1 MQHNHP
7 LIAYA
12 YQFMCEAIL
21 IFMVFLPVLYHR
33 YFFVPYWSYL
43 GIITLICLLFTFLTW
58 KNANR
63 LIYFLMAPI
72 VFVAFYLLDYPFLIS
87 ILFTVSLIWSYVFIR
102 KQQVVKRESL
112 YILLTVIATIY
123 VSIFV
128 HDSEMM
134 IYPFL
139 QFVLLFLGYIASH
152 LVHVGKN
159 DRKDI
164 DRKIPFYFLCLLVGG
179 AVLFFVA
186 YPALRYMT
194 VAIWTGIINLVGGTI
209 LGFSNL
215 LSFWQVEKRG
225 WPEQTPDEAKH
236 GDGYY
241 NELPEYN
248 VIEEI
253 SGIVVLAVG
262 LLLILVLVLV
272 IFSILK
278 NQVKNRLDK
287 TPVDVGKPQSPIH
300 IHREDSEEE
309 NLRKPLLNRKKQLP
323 DNPIRKMV
331 FQFEKKAV
339 KYNKGRKPYETVE
352 DWFHRVGIDANF
364 NIYQQVRYGNQLVN
378 VEDQQILKKQLKMVE
393 DVLFDKKSLRR

>member
-12 YQFMCEAIL
+12 YHFMCEAIL
-21 IFMVFLPVLYHR
+21 IFMIFLPVLYHR

-43 GIITLICLLFTFLTW
+43 GIITLICLLFTLLTW
-58 KNANR
+58 KKANR
-63 LIYFLMAPI
+63 VIYFLMVPI
-72 VFVAFYLLDYPFLIS
+72 VFIAFYLLDYPFLIS
-87 ILFTVSLIWSYVFIR
+87 IFFSVLLVWSYVFIR
-102 KQQVVKRESL
+102 MQQVVKRESL

-139 QFVLLFLGYIASH
+139 QFVLLFLGYISSH

-164 DRKIPFYFLCLLVGG
+164 DRKIPFYFLCLLAGG
-179 AVLFFVA
+179 AVLSFVA
-186 YPALRYMT
+186 YPALSYMT

-225 WPEQTPDEAKH
+225 WPEQSSEEAKL
-236 GDGYY
+236 
-241 NELPEYN
+241 NAEFENRLPEYN

-253 SGIVVLAVG
+253 TGLVVLAVG
-262 LLLILVLVLV
+262 LLLIIVLVLV
-272 IFSILK
+272 IVMILK
-278 NQVKNRLDK
+278 NQVKKRLEK
-287 TPVDVGKPQSPIH
+287 SLVDLRKPQSPIQ
-300 IHREDSEEE
+300 IHREESQEESIRIS
-309 NLRKPLLNRKKQLP
+309 LFNRKKPLP

-331 FQFEKKAV
+331 LQFEKKAV
-339 KYNKGRKPYETVE
+339 KYNKGREPYETVE

-364 NIYQQVRYGNQLVN
+364 NIYQRVRYGNQQVN
-378 VEDQQILKKQLKMVE
+378 EEDQQILKKQLKMVE